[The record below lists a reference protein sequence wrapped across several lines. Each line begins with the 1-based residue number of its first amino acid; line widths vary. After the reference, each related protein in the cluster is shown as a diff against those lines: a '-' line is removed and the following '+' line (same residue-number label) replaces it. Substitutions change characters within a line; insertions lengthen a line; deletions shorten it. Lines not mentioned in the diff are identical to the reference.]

1 MRMFT
6 LAGVGV
12 AVAAAIIAVLV
23 WQLGP
28 SSSPSLPPTPDPWPI
43 GGGSGRQLGLALA
56 DYTNDRGEY
65 LGIPDEDVCIGDS
78 ESGYEETYFDS
89 IIDHGLTADSE
100 LPKELAALIEQNG
113 SRVED
118 YELRVINGQYVTF
131 VSRTT
136 RPADPR
142 FVENGDD
149 VRVYA
154 ELVEIVRRA
163 ANAEEPE
170 RWAIHY
176 ALGIADC

>member
-1 MRMFT
+1 MRRFG

-12 AVAAAIIAVLV
+12 AVLAAIVAVLV

-28 SSSPSLPPTPDPWPI
+28 SAGPALPSTPDPWPI
-43 GGGSGRQLGLALA
+43 GGGSGRQLGTALV
-56 DYTNDRGEY
+56 DYANDRGEY
-65 LGIPDEDVCIGDS
+65 LGIPDEDVCIGDI
-78 ESGYEETYFDS
+78 EAGYDETYFDS

-100 LPKELAALIEQNG
+100 LPRELVELIEQNG
-113 SRVED
+113 SQIED

-136 RPADPR
+136 RPTDPR
-142 FVENGDD
+142 FVENGDE

-176 ALGIADC
+176 ALDIADC

>member
-1 MRMFT
+1 MRTFA

-12 AVAAAIIAVLV
+12 AVLAAIIAVLV

-28 SSSPSLPPTPDPWPI
+28 SAGPALPSTPDPWPI
-43 GGGSGRQLGLALA
+43 GGGSGRQLGTALV
-56 DYTNDRGEY
+56 DYANDRGEY
-65 LGIPDEDVCIGDS
+65 LGIPDENVCIGDV
-78 ESGYEETYFDS
+78 EAGYDETYHDS
-89 IIDHGLTADSE
+89 IIDHGLTADSDLPRE
-100 LPKELAALIEQNG
+100 LVELIEQNG
-113 SRVED
+113 SQIED
-118 YELRVINGQYVTF
+118 YELRVVNGQYVTF

-142 FVENGDD
+142 FVENGNEF
-149 VRVYA
+149 RVYA

-176 ALGIADC
+176 ALDIADC

>member
-1 MRMFT
+1 MRTFA

-12 AVAAAIIAVLV
+12 AVLAAIAAVLV

-28 SSSPSLPPTPDPWPI
+28 SSSPPAPPTPDPWPI
-43 GGGSGRQLGLALA
+43 GGGSGRQLGTALA

-65 LGIPDEDVCIGDS
+65 LGIPDEDVCIADV
-78 ESGYEETYFDS
+78 ESGYDETYYDS
-89 IIDHGLTADSE
+89 IIDHGLTADSDLPRE
-100 LPKELAALIEQNG
+100 LVDLIEQNG
-113 SRVED
+113 SQIED
-118 YELRVINGQYVTF
+118 YELQVINGQYVTF
-131 VSRTT
+131 VSRIT

-142 FVENGDD
+142 FVENDED

-176 ALGIADC
+176 ALAIADC